1 MNAEDDFLV
10 IYSKLLP
17 FILIE
22 KLAKKKKIPE
32 NRSKELWLI
41 RNPTWIFLV
50 FETCFI
56 LSPPK
61 SALVPS

>member
-22 KLAKKKKIPE
+22 KLAKKKK
-32 NRSKELWLI
+32 
-41 RNPTWIFLV
+41 NPRKQVKRIVANTEPYLDFFSL
-50 FETCFI
+50 
-56 LSPPK
+56 
-61 SALVPS
+61 